1 MFFRVL
7 EFIIA
12 ISVAVAMYIGDMHFT
27 QWQYWVILGCVAVSN
42 IIGYIEGGMK

>member
-1 MFFRVL
+1 MLFRVL

-12 ISVAVAMYIGDMHFT
+12 ISLVVTMYISDMHFT

-42 IIGYIEGGMK
+42 IIGYIEGVMK